1 MLAQTKGRN
10 LRGDIGA
17 AGGRAGAEGR
27 HAMSVNKLHSFTTK
41 LGAKVAGPLLTLA
54 TLAGIELLAR
64 VAFKIPNPP
73 AILLLVVV
81 FSAFTGGLRPGL
93 ISAAIAWTYFA
104 YFFSISGQPFQYTAE
119 NLRRVMVWAVT
130 TPGIVVMVGLLKRR
144 AEHAFEMAKANA
156 ILAEQIAE
164 RQRTEEE
171 IRGLNAQLE
180 QRIAERTAQ
189 LELTNRELEAFS
201 YSVSHD
207 LRAPLR
213 SIDGFS
219 QALLE
224 DYGDK
229 LDAPGVDH
237 LRRVR
242 AASQRMARL
251 IDDLLELSR
260 MTRSEIRREPVDLSA
275 LARVIAGD
283 LRKAQPGRQVTFRIA
298 NGLVAEGD
306 PRLLRVVLE
315 NLLGNAWKFTA
326 KQQRATIEVGLAQ
339 RDSKPAYFV
348 RDDGAGFDMDY
359 AGKLFGAFQRLHA
372 VTEFE
377 GTGIGLATVQ
387 RIVHRHG
394 GQVWAEGEVGKGAT
408 FSFTL

>member
-1 MLAQTKGRN
+1 MR
-10 LRGDIGA
+10 
-17 AGGRAGAEGR
+17 
-27 HAMSVNKLHSFTTK
+27 VNKLDSFTTK
-41 LGAKVAGPLLTLA
+41 LGARIAGPLLTLGA
-54 TLAGIELLAR
+54 LAGIELLAR

-73 AILLLVVV
+73 AILLLLVV

-93 ISAAIAWTYFA
+93 ISAALAWTYFA
-104 YFFSISGQPFQYTAE
+104 YFFSIPGQPFHYTGE

-130 TPGIVVMVGLLKRR
+130 TPAIVVMVGLLKGR
-144 AEHAFEMAKANA
+144 AERAFEMAKANA

-171 IRGLNAQLE
+171 IRRLNAQLE
-180 QRIAERTAQ
+180 QRIAERTAE
-189 LELTNRELEAFS
+189 LELANRELEAFS

-224 DYGDK
+224 DYADK
-229 LDAPGVDH
+229 LDGPGVDS

-242 AASQRMARL
+242 GASQRMGQL

-260 MTRSEIRREPVDLSA
+260 MTRSEVRREPVDLSA
-275 LARVIAGD
+275 LARAIAAD
-283 LRKAQPGRQVTFRIA
+283 LRARQPERQVKFRIA
-298 NGLVAEGD
+298 DGLVAEGD
-306 PRLLRVVLE
+306 PQLLRVVLM

-326 KQQRATIEVGLAQ
+326 KQERAAIEFDVVR
-339 RDSKPAYFV
+339 RDGKPVYFV
-348 RDDGAGFDMDY
+348 RDDGAGFDMAY

-394 GQVWAEGEVGKGAT
+394 GRVWAKGEVGKGAT